1 MTIEELVK
9 RYEKERHLFQ
19 KATYNESQLRID
31 FLDAFFEL
39 LGWDVSNK
47 SGKPS
52 YEREVLVEEGLKAGA
67 GTNTKKP
74 DYTFRLFSERKFFAE
89 AKKPS
94 VAIQKDDSTA
104 KQIRRYGYTAD
115 LKISVATN
123 FEYLIIYDC
132 TEKVAI
138 DDSFQKRKI
147 KEYHY
152 TDYIKDFDEI
162 KRLIGKDAVYS
173 GDFDKEWAS
182 IESKINHQSID
193 ELFLSQI
200 NEWRLVLGQKIYE
213 YQPTIQANELN
224 DHVQSYINRIIF
236 LRVCEDR
243 NLEEYQTLLNVA
255 TQKDFRLLMDKFVAA
270 DKKYNSG
277 LFDQFLSN
285 EIIGNVSSVFWD
297 IIRQLYYPESA
308 YSFSVLSSDI
318 LGRIYE
324 IFLTETLAIENGS
337 IILKSKPENVDKDIV
352 STPQHIVKDL
362 LRETVIPHVS
372 SKNDEDV
379 LSTKVADIACGSGA
393 FLLEAY
399 ELLNNILIDYYLK
412 NDSSELIQV
421 GIQTYKLPFQL
432 KRELLLNC
440 IHGVDK
446 DFNAVEAAKFGLL
459 LKLLE
464 GEDVNTIGDK
474 YPILPELSENIGY
487 GNSLIDFDGVGEEDL
502 EKINP
507 FDFGD
512 AKFDVIVG
520 NPPYMKS
527 QDMKNIIPVEYKQ
540 YKKLFQSAHKQ
551 FDKYFLF
558 VEQSLKLLKSGGYFG
573 YILPNKFAKVG
584 AGKKLRELLQK
595 DKSISKIVSFGANQI
610 FKSKS
615 TYTCLLVGQKEE
627 LETLNFLEV
636 DNLNDWKTR
645 QFLETDYQPI
655 SIANLDNDNWVLI
668 PKGLTEAADK
678 IWSKSIPLVQITG
691 KEGVS
696 NGIQTSGNKVYVFEP
711 KNEDADFYYFEKNGQ
726 TFLIEKELTRPFYKT
741 VGKEDNLYT
750 YRPLEPNCRVIYP
763 YQKMGNRLD
772 AVPIDKL
779 QNDYPKL
786 YDYLLLNKAD
796 LEKRNIL
803 PTPKTPHEWYRYGRH
818 QSLERCEVDAKIVVG
833 VLAVG
838 NKYAIDFHQ
847 TLIASGGTAGYC
859 MVTLPENSPYSIY
872 YIQAVLNSKYIEW
885 YSSLIGEVFRGGY
898 IARGT
903 KILKQLPIRA
913 IDFEN
918 EYEKALHD
926 DISQRQKQLIDEYQK
941 LDTYRKNNE
950 RRKAIQAERLFKR
963 LLKAQNEKLKE
974 LFGLGD
980 LDSLIP
986 SIQELYATH

>member
-1 MTIEELVK
+1 MTIEKLVE
-9 RYEKERHLFQ
+9 RYQRERHLFQ

-31 FLDAFFEL
+31 FLDTFFEL

-47 SGKPS
+47 TGKPS

-67 GTNTKKP
+67 GANTKKP

-94 VAIQKDDSTA
+94 VSIEKDDNTA

-152 TDYIKDFDEI
+152 TDYTKDFDEI
-162 KRLIGKDAVYS
+162 KRLIGKEAVYS
-173 GDFDKEWAS
+173 GDFDEEWSS
-182 IESKINHQSID
+182 IESKISHQSID

-200 NEWRLVLGQKIYE
+200 NEWRLILGQKIYE
-213 YQPTIQANELN
+213 YQPTIQINELN

-255 TQKDFRLLMDKFVAA
+255 NQADFNQLLDKFLAA

-285 EIIGNVSSVFWD
+285 ELIGNVSSVFWD

-324 IFLTETLAIENGS
+324 IFLTENLAIENGMV
-337 IILKSKPENVDKDIV
+337 ILKSKPENIDKDIV

-362 LRETVIPHVS
+362 LRETVIPFVAT
-372 SKNDEDV
+372 KNNEG
-379 LSTKVADIACGSGA
+379 LLATKVADIACGSGA
-393 FLLEAY
+393 FLLEAF
-399 ELLNNILIDYYLK
+399 ELLNNLLIDFYLK
-412 NDSSELIQV
+412 NDSSELIQI
-421 GIQTYKLPFQL
+421 GIQTYKLPFQQ

-440 IHGVDK
+440 IHGIDK

-464 GEDVNTIGDK
+464 GEDVNTIGTD
-474 YPILPELSENIGY
+474 YPILPELAENIGY
-487 GNSLIDFDGVGEEDL
+487 GNSLIGFDRVGEEDI
-502 EKINP
+502 EIINP

-527 QDMKNIIPVEYKQ
+527 QDMKNITPVEYKA
-540 YKKLFQSAHKQ
+540 YKQLFQSAHKQ

-558 VEQSLKLLKSGGYFG
+558 VEQSLKLLKTGGYFG

-584 AGKKLRELLQK
+584 AGKKLRALLQEE
-595 DKSISKIVSFGANQI
+595 KSLSKIVSFGANQI

-615 TYTCLLVGQKEE
+615 TYTCLLIGQKEE
-627 LETLNFLEV
+627 LDTLKFLEV
-636 DNLNDWKTR
+636 QNLNDWKTR
-645 QFLETDYQPI
+645 QFSENDYQPI
-655 SIANLDNDNWVLI
+655 SIGNLDNDNWVLI
-668 PKGLTEAADK
+668 SKGLTEVADE
-678 IWSKSIPLVQITG
+678 IWSKSIPLIQITG

-711 KNEDADFYYFEKNGQ
+711 TDEDANFYYFEKNGQ
-726 TFLIEKELTRPFYKT
+726 RFLIEKELTRPFYKT

-750 YRPLEPNCRVIYP
+750 YRPFEPNCRVIYP
-763 YQKMGNRLD
+763 YHKSVNRLD
-772 AVPIDKL
+772 AVPIDILK
-779 QNDYPKL
+779 NNHPRL
-786 YDYLLLNKAD
+786 YQYLYLHKAD

-803 PTPKTPHEWYRYGRH
+803 PKPKTPDEWYRYGRH

-859 MVTLPENSPYSIY
+859 MITLPENSPYSIY
-872 YIQAVLNSKYIEW
+872 YIQAILNSKYIEW

-903 KILKQLPIRA
+903 KILKQLPIRK

-918 EYEKALHD
+918 EVEKALHD
-926 DISQRQKQLIDEYQK
+926 DISERQKQLIDEYQK
-941 LDTYRKNNE
+941 LDTYRKNSN
-950 RRKAIQAERLFKR
+950 RRKLVQSERLFNR
-963 LLKAQNEKLKE
+963 LLKTQNKKLSE
-974 LFGLGD
+974 LFGLED

-986 SIQELYATH
+986 SIKELYATH